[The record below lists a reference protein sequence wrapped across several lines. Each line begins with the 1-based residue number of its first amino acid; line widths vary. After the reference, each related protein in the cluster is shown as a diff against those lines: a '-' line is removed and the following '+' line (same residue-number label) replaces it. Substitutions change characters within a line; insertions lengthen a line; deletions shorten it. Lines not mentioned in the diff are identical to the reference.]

1 VEHDRIQLMLISRH
15 RKMTSTITANTL
27 LVDFRLAQ
35 RNILRQRRRSVIAIA
50 AIGFGV
56 IAMMLSVGYMEWIF
70 WANRELATVN
80 QLGHIQVSKPG
91 YHEDGLADP
100 YQYLMPAH
108 SPALRAL
115 QRLPEVRSVAPRLT
129 FNGLVSHGDSTLSF
143 IGEGIDPAA
152 DPSSRNLVVIE
163 GKLLSNQDPKGIVM
177 GVGLAA
183 NLGVKTG
190 DSIVLLTNTASGGIN
205 AIEGTVRGLIST
217 YMKAFDDSIL
227 RVSIEAARQLLRTK
241 GDHLWVATLHNT
253 DMTDQA
259 MARLKTEPTMKG
271 FEVVPWTRL
280 ADFYNKTVALFSR
293 QMGVVK
299 LIIAVIIVLSISNTM
314 TMSVMERTVEIGTA
328 MALGVRRQRIL
339 VLFLLEG
346 GLLGAIGGICGVT
359 LGYMAA
365 QAISAV
371 GIPMPP
377 APGMSRGFIAGIIVT
392 PSIVFDALLLAVSTT
407 LIASIY
413 PAWRA
418 SRLVIVD
425 ALRHNR

>member
-1 VEHDRIQLMLISRH
+1 MRRQTRIRRH
-15 RKMTSTITANTL
+15 RTMTATITANTL

-35 RNILRQRRRSVIAIA
+35 RNILRQRRRSLIAIA

-56 IAMMLSVGYMEWIF
+56 IAMMLSVGYMEWVY

-80 QLGHIQVSKPG
+80 QLGHVQVTKPG
-91 YHEDGLADP
+91 YHEDGRSDP
-100 YQYLMPAH
+100 YRYLMPAD
-108 SPALRAL
+108 SPALQSL
-115 QRLPEVRSVAPRLT
+115 QRLPEMRSVAPRLT
-129 FNGLVSHGDSTLSF
+129 FTGLVSHGENTLSF
-143 IGEGIDPAA
+143 IGEGIDPAV
-152 DPSSRNLVVIE
+152 DPSSRNLRVIA
-163 GKLLSNQDPKGIVM
+163 GQLPSNQDAKGIVL
-177 GVGLAA
+177 GAGLAA
-183 NLGVKTG
+183 NLGVSTG
-190 DSIVLLTNTASGGIN
+190 DTIVLLTNTASGGIN
-205 AIEGTVRGLIST
+205 AIEGHVRGLIST
-217 YMKAFDDSIL
+217 SMKAFDDSIL
-227 RVSIEAARQLLRTK
+227 RVPIAAARELLRTE
-241 GDHLWVATLHNT
+241 GAHIWVVTLRDT
-253 DMTDQA
+253 DLTDPA
-259 MARLKTEPTMKG
+259 MARLKNEPALRG
-271 FEVVPWTRL
+271 FDVVPWTRL

-299 LIIAVIIVLSISNTM
+299 LIIAIIIVLSISNTM

-346 GLLGAIGGICGVT
+346 GLLGAAGGIVGVT
-359 LGYMAA
+359 LGYLAA
-365 QAISAV
+365 EVISAV

-377 APGMSRGFIAGIIVT
+377 APGMSRGFVAGIIIT

-407 LIASIY
+407 LLASIY